1 MKKTARQSRQRR
13 RTLKKKGGMKAKER
27 AAKVEEIARG
37 LITKIKDG
45 KITRHEAVEE
55 LSKMRLRGNMEAD
68 VYDKIKMEVGINY
81 PLK

>member
-1 MKKTARQSRQRR
+1 MKKTSRTAR
-13 RTLKKKGGMKAKER
+13 RTRRTTRKGGMKKAERDAKIN
-27 AAKVEEIARG
+27 EIANG
-37 LITKIKDG
+37 LIAKIKKDE
-45 KITRHEAVEE
+45 ITRHEAVEQ